1 MTTVSSTGSSTS
13 TSTASAFSTS
23 STSTTT
29 TTSIDWDSLIDAAY
43 QAKLAKATEVDTTIT
58 ANEAKITAYENGQSL
73 LQDLADAANALRA
86 PTGTTVASDDVFKS
100 RTAYLTA
107 NGDVT
112 ASDVLSATVDDGSD
126 IGSYEITVS
135 QLAKAEKVSSDTQT
149 SRTTELAYDGVFSLA
164 VDGGSTV
171 DVTIDSGMTL
181 DEVAEAIN
189 NTTDTS
195 GVQASVIKVADSEY
209 KLVLSASDTGKAIT
223 ATAVSG
229 TDVLNK
235 LGITNSTG
243 AWANELQASQD
254 AIMSLDGVSVTRDSN
269 DIDDLVDGVTF
280 HLYQTTPTD
289 TSVTVEVGTNLST
302 VETAVQSLVT
312 AYNAYREYAV
322 SQQATGSDGTASS
335 DAVLYGDGTLRNIN
349 SELGSALTATV
360 NSLSMASIGLSFDDN
375 NELVLD
381 TTTLES
387 ALLDDLDNVKSLLTF
402 QCTPSSSDLMLLARG
417 DSTPASFTLDISV
430 DSSGS
435 LSSVSVGGDTS
446 LFTVSGSRIVGATGT
461 AYEGLSFVYVGDTS
475 QSISVT
481 TSTGI
486 AELLYNASDKAADTT
501 DGNLQTLID
510 NLTDQDTTLQDRS
523 DTLTARAESYKET
536 ITSRYAKYQAA
547 IQEAQ
552 SMLTYLKTLLQSSS
566 SS

>member
-1 MTTVSSTGSSTS
+1 MTTVSSTSSSTS
-13 TSTASAFSTS
+13 TSTSSAFSTS

-29 TTSIDWDSLIDAAY
+29 TTSIDWDALIDAAY
-43 QAKLAKATEVDTTIT
+43 QAKLAKATKIDTTIT
-58 ANEAKITAYENGQSL
+58 ENEAKITAYEEGQTL
-73 LQDLADAANALRA
+73 LQAVVDAAEALRA
-86 PTGTTVASDDVFKS
+86 PSGTTSSSDDVFQS

-135 QLAKAEKVSSDTQT
+135 QLAKAEKDSSAVQS
-149 SRTTELAYDGVFSLA
+149 SRSTELGYDGVLSLA

-171 DVTIDSGMTL
+171 DVTIDSDMTL
-181 DEVAEAIN
+181 DEIAEAIN
-189 NTTDTS
+189 NTTDSS

-209 KLVLSASDTGKAIT
+209 QLVLTASDTGKAIT

-229 TDVLNK
+229 DDVLQE
-235 LGITNSTG
+235 LGITDSTG
-243 AWANELQASQD
+243 AFANQLQAAQD
-254 AIMSLDGVSVTRDSN
+254 AVMTIDGVSVTRDSN
-269 DIDDLVDGVTF
+269 DVDDLIDGITF

-289 TSVTVEVGTNLST
+289 TSVTVEVGTNLSD
-302 VETAVQSLVT
+302 VEDAIQTLVD
-312 AYNAYREYAV
+312 AYNAYREYALT
-322 SQQATGSDGTASS
+322 QQDTTTDEDDTTTG
-335 DAVLYGDGTLRNIN
+335 VLYGDGTLRNIN
-349 SELGSALTATV
+349 SELSDALTTTV

-381 TTTLES
+381 TTTLED
-387 ALLDDLDNVKSLLTF
+387 ALLNDLDSVKTLLSF
-402 QCTPSSSDLMLLARG
+402 QCTTSSSDLMLLARG
-417 DSTPASFTLDISV
+417 ESTPSSFTLDISV
-430 DSSGS
+430 DSSGT
-435 LSSVSVGGDTS
+435 LSSVSVDGDTS

-486 AELLYNASDKAADTT
+486 AELLYNSSDNAADTT
-501 DGNLQTLID
+501 SGSLQTLID

-523 DTLTARAESYKET
+523 DTLTARAEAYKET
-536 ITSRYAKYQAA
+536 ITARYAKYQAA

-552 SMLTYLKTLLQSSS
+552 SMLTYLKTLLNVSSDS
-566 SS
+566 